1 MCFGVFKMNNIKRY
15 LQSKVII
22 PLCVQVVLTIY
33 VVSALQLA
41 PPIVNRMLSESSF
54 PFVIFLIAT
63 PAAIKLL
70 FDGVKEVKTEISEG
84 KEIVYVRKSIKP
96 LLIVLIMAVF
106 ILLFELLGFSILA
119 PLYVFFFMLV
129 YDDRPEKIVKK
140 ISYSLLVAIVVYV
153 MYVFAFDIRF
163 PEIWR

>member
-1 MCFGVFKMNNIKRY
+1 MNNIKRY